1 MSAPSN
7 TAPASVAPRPLA
19 SQAYWDVVRRQFWR
33 RRVNR
38 AASYAIAGLFLF
50 AFAADFIASDKPILL
65 QLDGQLHVF
74 PNLTDAPA
82 LRVYDNR
89 MLVER
94 MGPADWA
101 VFPPV
106 PWGYNSHD
114 LDAVLAPPS
123 AEHWF
128 GTDSGG
134 RDVFARVLH
143 GSRVSLAVGVLAVIL
158 LVAVGVLVGGVSGYA
173 GGLVDLL
180 AMRVVE
186 ILNSVPTLL
195 LLVTMLAVI
204 APSGWGAVV
213 AMMAVI
219 GLVRWTDVARLIR
232 AEILKVKTTE
242 YVEACRAL
250 GLSHG
255 RILFRHVIPNA
266 VSPVLVA
273 ATFAMASAILIEGA
287 LSFLGFGI
295 PADMASW
302 GGLLNEVRSH
312 MDAWWLAVFPGFA
325 IFLTVTVYNLAGEGL
340 RDAIDPRLKT

>member
-1 MSAPSN
+1 MSTPPTT
-7 TAPASVAPRPLA
+7 TASAAQRARASE
-19 SQAYWDVVRRQFWR
+19 AYWDVVRRQFWR
-33 RRVNR
+33 RGVNR
-38 AASYAIAGLFLF
+38 VSLYAIVGLFCV
-50 AFAADFIASDKPILL
+50 AFAADFVASDKPILL
-65 QLDGQLHVF
+65 RLDGHLYVF
-74 PNLTDAPA
+74 PNVTNPAP

-89 MLVER
+89 VLMDR
-94 MGPADWA
+94 MGPDDWA

-114 LDAVLAPPS
+114 LDAVLAAPG
-123 AEHWF
+123 AGHWF
-128 GTDSGG
+128 GTDPSG

-143 GSRVSLAVGVLAVIL
+143 GSRVSLAVGVLAVMM

-173 GGLVDLL
+173 GGVVDLL

-204 APSGWGAVV
+204 APSGWGAVL
-213 AMMAVI
+213 AMMVVI

-250 GLSHG
+250 GLSHP

-266 VSPVLVA
+266 ISPVLVS

-325 IFLTVTVYNLAGEGL
+325 IFFTVTIYNLAGEGL